1 MAAHYVIPYDLVN
14 IADNIAAVKT
24 LFIVAAMRSTQL
36 FSPTLRQ
43 DPADADIISHRLL
56 LRAGYIRRV
65 TSGVYDFLPLGI
77 KVLRNIEGV
86 IRDELN
92 RAGAQEILM
101 PMTQPAELWQRSGR
115 WEKYGKELLRFVDRH
130 DHASCLGP
138 THEEV
143 VCDLVAGD
151 LRSWRQLPM
160 NLYQI
165 QSKFRDEIRPR
176 FGLLRGRE
184 FIMKDGYSFHA
195 DDDDLMREYD
205 HMFATYQRIFSRFSL
220 RFRAVEADTG
230 SIGGN
235 RSHEFHVLADA
246 GEDLLA
252 YCTQCEYAAN
262 VEKAQSKKSG
272 ALPEGEPKPLERV
285 ATPGVSAA
293 DAVAELLAI
302 TPSHLVKTLLYQVQG
317 GEHDQ
322 QTIAA
327 CLAGDDL
334 LQTVKLLRVLGAESI
349 EMASDDA
356 VVKTGGVAGFIGPQ
370 GLSCSL
376 FVDNSLRGA
385 DGMVA
390 GANLLDHHVKNLSMA
405 RDLPQAQFVDLR
417 QSNEGDCCC
426 QCGASIALTRG
437 IEVGQVFALGRCY
450 TEPMG
455 VAFQNRE
462 GRRATATMGC
472 YGIGVS
478 RLMAAIVEQCH
489 DEHGICWPV
498 AVAPFQ
504 VVLITL
510 GNDDAAMGASELLY
524 KALLA
529 ADIET
534 LWDDRKERPGVKFK
548 DADLMGMPLQL
559 VIGKRGLAE
568 GVVEF
573 KPRTEEKRSVAMDSV
588 VVAVQQWLQGRAE

>member
-1 MAAHYVIPYDLVN
+1 
-14 IADNIAAVKT
+14 
-24 LFIVAAMRSTQL
+24 MRSTQL

-77 KVLRNIEGV
+77 KVLRNIEQI

-92 RAGAQEILM
+92 RAGAQELLM

-115 WEKYGKELLRFVDRH
+115 WEKYGKELLRFTDRH
-130 DHASCLGP
+130 NHASCLGP

-165 QSKFRDEIRPR
+165 QAKFRDEIRPR

-205 HMFATYQRIFSRFSL
+205 HMFATYQRIFSRFGL
-220 RFRAVEADTG
+220 HFRAVEADTG

-262 VEKAQSKKSG
+262 VEKAQSNKTTPLPKKPSQ
-272 ALPEGEPKPLERV
+272 PLERIT
-285 ATPGVSAA
+285 TPGTSAA
-293 DAVAELLAI
+293 DAVAEMLTI
-302 TPSHLVKTLLYQVQG
+302 SPSHLIKTLVYRVQG
-317 GEHDQ
+317 GEHDGT
-322 QTIAA
+322 TIAA
-327 CLAGDDL
+327 CIAGDDQ
-334 LQTVKLLRVLGAESI
+334 LQEVKLLRVLGAESI
-349 EMASDDA
+349 EMASDSA
-356 VVKTGGVAGFIGPQ
+356 VTEAGGVVGFIGPQ
-370 GLSCSL
+370 GLDCLL
-376 FVDNSLRGA
+376 FVDSELREA
-385 DGMVA
+385 DGMIA
-390 GANLLDHHVKNLSMA
+390 GANLTDTHVKNIAIA
-405 RDLPQAQFVDLR
+405 RDLPQAQFADLR
-417 QSNEGDCCC
+417 QSSAEDSCC
-426 QCGASIALTRG
+426 QCGGSIALARG

-455 VAFQNRE
+455 VEFQNKE

-489 DEHGICWPV
+489 DDNGICWPM

-510 GNDDAAMGASELLY
+510 GNDDAAMSASESLY
-524 KALLA
+524 KTLLTA
-529 ADIET
+529 GIET

-548 DADLMGMPLQL
+548 DAELMGMPLQL

-568 GVVEF
+568 GIIEF
-573 KPRTEEKRSVAMDSV
+573 KPRTEEKQSI
-588 VVAVQQWLQGRAE
+588 AVDGILAAVEQWLGRS